1 MLCWTATHF
10 FTYFLNETVPF
21 YLHNCYTRSLRH
33 FSIFYKW
40 ALPLWPVFIMALC
53 RFLHIFPSHST
64 WNYTAFF
71 CVNVTQILCK
81 VPPLPLSRL
90 SVELFRSPICDCHTR
105 LYSFLFESFVTHSFF
120 YAVWSGRNPILFHS
134 LGGQFTW
141 LHFGSFSDPFS
152 IV

>member
-1 MLCWTATHF
+1 MKLFHSVCITATQGPWDISQF
-10 FTYFLNETVPF
+10 FPSGRSLCYFLLS
-21 YLHNCYTRSLRH
+21 Y
-33 FSIFYKW
+33 W
-40 ALPLWPVFIMALC
+40 WPVFIMALC

-71 CVNVTQILCK
+71 CVNVTQVLCK

-105 LYSFLFESFVTHSFF
+105 LHSFLFESFITHSFS

-134 LGGQFTW
+134 LSGQFTW
-141 LHFGSFSDPFS
+141 LLFGSFSDPFS